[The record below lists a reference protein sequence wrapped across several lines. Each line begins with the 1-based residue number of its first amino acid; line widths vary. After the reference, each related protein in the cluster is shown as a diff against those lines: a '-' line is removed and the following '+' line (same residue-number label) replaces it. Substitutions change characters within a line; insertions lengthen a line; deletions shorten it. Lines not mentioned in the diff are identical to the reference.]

1 MLSESEQSIIYRQT
15 LISDLILHGMPS
27 ALLQEVSKEIDT
39 EELEHLLA
47 LMIESNLV
55 KNNVEIG

>member
-1 MLSESEQSIIYRQT
+1 MDNNIYRQQ
-15 LISDLILHGMPS
+15 LISALILHGMPTD
-27 ALLQEVSKEIDT
+27 LLQEVSKEIDT

-55 KNNVEIG
+55 KNNVEIA